1 MPSLT
6 CFAYEMD
13 LVHSFDMRP
22 IGLCSYLINLDFDQ
36 LSCSVLVYFSSF
48 DPRPCPS
55 GLLLMFEFD
64 FQVEEAIAL
73 RSLIQVD

>member
-1 MPSLT
+1 
-6 CFAYEMD
+6 MD

-22 IGLCSYLINLDFDQ
+22 IGLCYYLINIDFGK

-48 DPRPCPS
+48 DPRLWPK

-73 RSLIQVD
+73 RRLIQVD